1 MEHKGNMYEDT
12 ITWNFLAGKCPHNC
26 SYCSTNALMRY
37 PGVAKKYTGELR
49 YCHIKLKKPQPGQT
63 VFVVGQNDLFADVV
77 PSELIREVL
86 TVCRSFDYEFLF
98 QSKNPARMK
107 DFASLF
113 PEKTILCTTIESNIR
128 QLPYMGNTP
137 HPIDRAKAM
146 EEHRLAGFRTQITIE
161 PIMSFFLE
169 DLVELIK
176 MAGPE
181 QCNIGADS
189 KNNHL
194 PEPTKAEVL
203 DLVSELEKF
212 TKVRFKSN
220 LSRIV
225 K

>member
-107 DFASLF
+107 DFAQLF
-113 PEKTILCTTIESNIR
+113 PEKTILCTTIETNRIYP
-128 QLPYMGNTP
+128 QMGNTP
-137 HPIDRAKAM
+137 CPVDRSLAM
-146 EEHRLAGFRTQITIE
+146 LDHVLAGFITQITIE
-161 PIMSFFLE
+161 PIMDFDLE
-169 DLVELIK
+169 ELTDMIYY
-176 MAGPE
+176 ATPN
-181 QCNIGADS
+181 QVNIGADS
-189 KNNHL
+189 KGNHL
-194 PEPTKAEVL
+194 PEPSKEKILA
-203 DLVSELEKF
+203 LVSELEKF